1 MRGWKKGDMILAEQE
16 SRDYFN
22 FISDVGIRA
31 ICLSLDYWYCQIQ
44 TTRLNKMFF
53 NKVFKDIV

>member
-31 ICLSLDYWYCQIQ
+31 ICLSLDYWYCQTQ
-44 TTRLNKMFF
+44 TTM
-53 NKVFKDIV
+53 